1 MLCMYVYYDTTS
13 DTLVFLYIVP
23 GKKKKKKKNSQ
34 KIKRGREGAL
44 ARALNI
50 SHKTKGCDI
59 WPPLKSQF
67 RKAVVG
73 WEHCVIFILVT

>member
-1 MLCMYVYYDTTS
+1 MY
-13 DTLVFLYIVP
+13 
-23 GKKKKKKKNSQ
+23 
-34 KIKRGREGAL
+34 
-44 ARALNI
+44 I

-73 WEHCVIFILVT
+73 WEHCVIFILVAQCINNIHQYFIRIQTANSITKIIKYYALFT